1 MYTEDNIDEFY
12 EAWWRELDGL
22 RAARIFVIICA
33 LVPLILVAVEI
44 LKKRLDIKRFLQGAA
59 ACVLAYAFGGGLYAF
74 VRDISGIR
82 ILSWCA
88 VIFAASFVLLAV
100 FEKLCK
106 GSGALSFFLGMTA
119 FSVIANTVV
128 SLILIVSVLQA
139 RDPAYPT
146 GLDGVCFGIRQLT
159 NFCVWTA
166 DYADFIVSGTVK
178 IIFMIFAVLAA
189 GNLKAS
195 EKLRK
200 FVPAVF
206 AVSAAVCCLGSGV
219 LFTVLD
225 EFIKNMYGSYMA
237 ALGLSVISAL
247 LPLLIFIF
255 GKARGDLEVKLFL
268 KGIAIQAAA
277 YVCVFLLVILLA
289 FIISQSASV
298 GLQTA
303 FLFSFTIVSLFV
315 SFALYRAVL
324 CKCGDGK
331 KAQSVFLGANCMTL
345 SMFLVY
351 MIMYYENDI
360 KPHLSYNYMDYTIE
374 KYEGYD
380 NTGCIMFMLVSAVI
394 TAVAAASAF
403 AVRRLHSSEKLA
415 VKAEYISSAILA
427 VLCLSVIFSEIALF
441 S

>member
-1 MYTEDNIDEFY
+1 MYTEDTIDELY
-12 EAWWRELDGL
+12 HALWRELDGF
-22 RAARIFVIICA
+22 RAAKIFVIICA
-33 LVPLILVAVEI
+33 FVPLILVAVEI
-44 LKKRLDIKRFLQGAA
+44 LKKRLDVKRFFQGAA
-59 ACVLAYAFGGGLYAF
+59 VCVLAYAGGGGLYAF
-74 VRDISGIR
+74 VRNISGIR
-82 ILSWCA
+82 VLSWCA
-88 VIFAASFVLLAV
+88 VIFAVSCVLLAV
-100 FEKLCK
+100 FEKLC
-106 GSGALSFFLGMTA
+106 SGNGTLSFFLGMTA

-128 SLILIVSVLQA
+128 SLILIVSVLRS
-139 RDPAYPT
+139 RDPAEPWSIY
-146 GLDGVCFGIRQLT
+146 GSCFGIYQLI

-166 DYADFIVSGTVK
+166 DYADFIVSGTIE

-225 EFIKNMYGSYMA
+225 EFIRNMYGSYMA
-237 ALGLSVISAL
+237 AFGLAVISAL

-277 YVCVFLLVILLA
+277 YVCVFLLAVLVGVTSSKIVSVELVTAFDFL
-289 FIISQSASV
+289 FIIMA
-298 GLQTA
+298 L
-303 FLFSFTIVSLFV
+303 LV

-324 CKCGDGK
+324 RKCGDEN
-331 KAQSVFLGANCMTL
+331 KAQSFFLGASCLTL
-345 SMFLVY
+345 SMFLFFV
-351 MIMYYENDI
+351 IMYYEADI

-374 KYEGYD
+374 KYTEYD
-380 NTGCIMFMLVSAVI
+380 NTGCIRFMLVSAVT

-403 AVRRLHSSEKLA
+403 AVRRLYSSEKLA
-415 VKAEYISSAILA
+415 AKAEYISSAILA
-427 VLCLSVIFSEIALF
+427 VLCLSVIFSEVLF
-441 S
+441 T